1 MNERPLLRLKFAKVS
16 KPYLLLWRGELIA
29 VYPLQEIENRWRIL
43 QWLVMLRDL
52 DLLWSQK
59 PERN

>member
-1 MNERPLLRLKFAKVS
+1 MKERPLLRLKFAPVS
-16 KPYLLLWRGELIA
+16 RPYLLLWRGELVAI
-29 VYPLQEIENRWRIL
+29 YPLSERENRWRIL
-43 QWLVMLRDL
+43 QRLVALR

>member
-16 KPYLLLWRGELIA
+16 KPYVLLWRGELVA
-29 VYPLQEIENRWRIL
+29 VYPLQEIENRWLIL
-43 QWLVMLRDL
+43 QRLVALRN
-52 DLLWSQK
+52 LLWSQK

>member
-1 MNERPLLRLKFAKVS
+1 MNERPLLRLKFAPVS
-16 KPYLLLWRGELIA
+16 RPYILLWRGELVAI
-29 VYPLQEIENRWRIL
+29 YPLSERENRWLIL
-43 QWLVMLRDL
+43 QRLVALR

>member
-16 KPYLLLWRGELIA
+16 KPYVLLWRGELVA

-52 DLLWSQK
+52 LWSQK